1 MGVCWSWELGAGQ
14 DVHTVSRGGVLG
26 RRQQS
31 QRLRGECPLL
41 RKSEGNQVCCSKLT
55 SDWISGIQT
64 SCIPRGCHRPH
75 LMPRISLVCS
85 VATKNSNQPLLFR
98 LLLFYWSIFLPWV
111 IYLCVILKMCIV
123 IYSNA
128 FFLLSTI
135 FLFNQTLFTLTH
147 HISVTATWITGSI
160 NIQTW
165 PPCPLP
171 NSHFSSYFT
180 FMRIF
185 LTLCPDVFFTVTLSS
200 SKVIVLFF
208 YYSLMWPRWNR
219 LIVYGISLYVF
230 FYIQNYR

>member
-1 MGVCWSWELGAGQ
+1 MSIQSAGEGCWGEGSRVRGWGESAPCSIKVKGIRFAVLNWHPIESLGFRPAAFPGVVTDPTLCQEYL
-14 DVHTVSRGGVLG
+14 VFV
-26 RRQQS
+26 QS
-31 QRLRGECPLL
+31 P
-41 RKSEGNQVCCSKLT
+41 
-55 SDWISGIQT
+55 
-64 SCIPRGCHRPH
+64 P
-75 LMPRISLVCS
+75 
-85 VATKNSNQPLLFR
+85 KNSNQPLLFR

-185 LTLCPDVFFTVTLSS
+185 LTLCPDVFVTVTLSS

-230 FYIQNYR
+230 FNK